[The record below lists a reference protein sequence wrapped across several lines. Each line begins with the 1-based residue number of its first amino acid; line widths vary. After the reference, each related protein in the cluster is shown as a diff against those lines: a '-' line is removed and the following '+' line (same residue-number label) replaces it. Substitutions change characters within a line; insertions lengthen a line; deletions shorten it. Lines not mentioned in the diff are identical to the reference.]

1 MDAIG
6 NQIDRGRCLKVGEIF
21 EQGVLGTYGIAWRAP
36 DLDFLEQH
44 AACGEEEVFRDHIG
58 ILEGMAGLA

>member
-6 NQIDRGRCLKVGEIF
+6 NQTDRSRCLKVGKIF
-21 EQGVLGTYGIAWRAP
+21 EKRVLGIDWNAWRAP